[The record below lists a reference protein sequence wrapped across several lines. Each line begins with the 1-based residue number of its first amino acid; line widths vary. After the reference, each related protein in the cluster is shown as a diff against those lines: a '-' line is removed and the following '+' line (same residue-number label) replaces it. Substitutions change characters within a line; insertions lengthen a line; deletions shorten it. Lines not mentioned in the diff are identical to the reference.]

1 MQIDL
6 KLAHKHSSKHRAEIL
21 SSLACGCFFCL
32 SIYPPSDVVEW
43 TDEDQTAICP
53 ECDIDSVIGDAS
65 GYPITAE
72 FLTSM
77 KKQWF

>member
-1 MQIDL
+1 MQIDRE
-6 KLAHKHSSKHRAEIL
+6 LAHKHSSKHRVEIL
-21 SSLACGCFFCL
+21 SSLACGCFYCL

-43 TDEDQTAICP
+43 IDEDQTAICP